1 MSTTAERENRVLS
14 RITLITALGDFLSF
28 FAVLQWLNQTGV
40 SAIIGGFS
48 VVLKSLAVGAG
59 GILLPLALRKFST
72 RTVMIASQFVSFITA
87 SGLLAMI
94 LLGRNDVW
102 PIFTLFFVQSLLKQ
116 LFDGARE
123 SHSQAL
129 ASHDEQMTL
138 QAQLLSSFFGAQFIG
153 PVVSFI
159 LIRFLRIEIPVA
171 LDALSFLVAGVM
183 ATAVE
188 KRRVQMEAI
197 HVLRPL
203 KYIWSRPLLRDIFL
217 LRSVGFW
224 FSIGLFNYLLF
235 SVVSEHYGL
244 TLVYSAWVYSLMGL
258 GAAISATWLRSPD
271 GFKKTR
277 FAGLNEGVMAMV
289 AQIAFAITI
298 LAFIRLPSFS
308 VALVV
313 LVGTGLVMGLNAVAT
328 QTIRRKL
335 CAADEFPEVVG
346 LELVVGRLSDGLVSS
361 IAGLSIAAGIV
372 GYQGWLVVAAVVL
385 FGSAAMHSR
394 FIQKSAWQVLV
405 APVRGD

>member
-1 MSTTAERENRVLS
+1 
-14 RITLITALGDFLSF
+14 
-28 FAVLQWLNQTGV
+28 
-40 SAIIGGFS
+40 
-48 VVLKSLAVGAG
+48 
-59 GILLPLALRKFST
+59 
-72 RTVMIASQFVSFITA
+72 
-87 SGLLAMI
+87 
-94 LLGRNDVW
+94 
-102 PIFTLFFVQSLLKQ
+102 
-116 LFDGARE
+116 
-123 SHSQAL
+123 
-129 ASHDEQMTL
+129 
-138 QAQLLSSFFGAQFIG
+138 
-153 PVVSFI
+153 
-159 LIRFLRIEIPVA
+159 LRIEIPVA